1 MRRAGKNK
9 SCMILNPA
17 LICML
22 VMVVAHI
29 VFECVC
35 PSVVPGGRALL
46 TREEA
51 AGESVR
57 SLLPHTT
64 HTIPPQIPIPSSRTI
79 SRDHVPGL
87 RTISGTQHVQRG
99 RPVIITAKYYIHH
112 PLQYPTTLKYTN
124 LSLSHCYN
132 FFDRLYLSCR
142 VV

>member
-1 MRRAGKNK
+1 MVGGDMDLKTK
-9 SCMILNPA
+9 SEEDKIPNLSRVEKSFMMLNPV

-35 PSVVPGGRALL
+35 PSVVPRGRALL

-79 SRDHVPGL
+79 SWDHVLVPGPCTSS
-87 RTISGTQHVQRG
+87 RIQHIQRECLA
-99 RPVIITAKYYIHH
+99 INAKYYIHH
-112 PLQYPTTLKYTN
+112 PLQYHSP
-124 LSLSHCYN
+124 
-132 FFDRLYLSCR
+132 LYLSMSK
-142 VV
+142 